1 MTLSAKMIALIT
13 GASKGI
19 GAATALTFAKDGYD
33 VCVNYKS
40 DLKGAQQTVAQC
52 EAEGVRAIAVQGD
65 VADQDAVKAMF
76 VTCDEAL
83 GPVTCLVNNAGIIGG
98 STSITDLKKETLY
111 ATFEANLFGSIY
123 CLQEAA
129 KRMRTDEGGA
139 GGCVVNMSSVAASVG
154 SPGEYIHYAASK
166 GAVETMT
173 IGAGKELGLVGVRVC
188 AIRVG
193 TTQTDMHQREGNPDR
208 PAMIAAA
215 TPLGRIAQ
223 PTDIAEAAVWLASDK
238 AGFVS
243 GTILTVAG
251 GLLP

>member
-1 MTLSAKMIALIT
+1 MTLSAKKIALIT

-19 GAATALTFAKDGYD
+19 GAATALAFAKDGYD
-33 VCVNYKS
+33 VCVNYNS
-40 DLKGAQQTVAQC
+40 DLKGAQETVAAC

-76 VTCDEAL
+76 ATCDEAL

-98 STSITDLKKETLY
+98 STSITDLKKEKLY

-173 IGAGKELGLVGVRVC
+173 VGAGKELGPVGVRVC

-223 PTDIAEAAVWLASDK
+223 PTDIAEAAVWLASSK